1 MNYDKEVPDFLGG
14 LGDMLPADVLKKVVE
29 LLEQLRRADKDHQ
42 GSTVFIYAPGSQY
55 VETVQNQ
62 YLYPAPSPA
71 PYRGGESTVGG
82 KPAPYR
88 GGESTMGEHAYDRG
102 GESTG
107 GGKPAPHRVGESMV
121 GGKPAYDR
129 SGESTVGG
137 KPANDR
143 SGELVVEER
152 IRRCIGLLMAE
163 RYGNE
168 PLFNLQGHWQ
178 AVYRILVDKGYC
190 RDSDFDGFDAF
201 IRRVMPEEVNKPYKK
216 DSVRNINKTSFNKPF
231 DRWRYDPDDYGT
243 RKPFE
248 RMVAIARRFKEI
260 LEEIDL

>member
-1 MNYDKEVPDFLGG
+1 MNHNEEVPDFLGG
-14 LGDMLPADVLKKVVE
+14 LGDMVPADVLKKVVE
-29 LLEQLRRADKDHQ
+29 LLEQLRLADKDHQ
-42 GSTVFIYAPGSQY
+42 SSKIELVYVAPGAQH

-71 PYRGGESTVGG
+71 PYRGGEST
-82 KPAPYR
+82 
-88 GGESTMGEHAYDRG
+88 M
-102 GESTG
+102 
-107 GGKPAPHRVGESMV
+107 
-121 GGKPAYDR
+121 GGKPAY
-129 SGESTVGG
+129 
-137 KPANDR
+137 DR